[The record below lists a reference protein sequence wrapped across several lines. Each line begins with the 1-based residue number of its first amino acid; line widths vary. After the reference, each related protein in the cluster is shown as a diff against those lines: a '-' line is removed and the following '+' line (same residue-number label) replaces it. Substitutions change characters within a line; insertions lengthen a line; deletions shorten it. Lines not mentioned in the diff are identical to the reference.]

1 MSEVRHDNPD
11 MARLLIDNKANVDYE
26 MKAGD
31 TALGIAVQLIDYDR
45 MPNKPIPLRPAV
57 QPPGVN
63 AQVESANFRTDFL
76 ALPGADESSCYAYRL
91 GGHVQMYRFCRSWL
105 CSTKNYAEHTGRVG

>member
-1 MSEVRHDNPD
+1 MSEVDDDNTD
-11 MARLLIDNKANVDYE
+11 MARFLIDNKANVDNE
-26 MKAGD
+26 SKNGN
-31 TALGIAVQLIDYDR
+31 ALRTAVQLIDYDR

-63 AQVESANFRTDFL
+63 VQVESANFRTDFL

-91 GGHVQMYRFCRSWL
+91 GGHVQMYRFCRPWL